1 MGQKNGYHKHT
12 FPNGDVYVGELLN
25 DKAHGKG
32 KYISVNGDVYDGE
45 WFYGRKYGNGK
56 YSYAYGTTYE
66 GEYRNDLFD
75 GEGKCTYSDG
85 SSYIGKWSCGRY
97 HGKGTYTFRNG
108 SVYIG
113 DWTYG
118 QMNGNGKYISVDGF
132 AYDGYWLNN
141 RSDKGKYTVK
151 IRQDEFKCDIQ
162 YLTNL
167 LTKPVKIPDN
177 IPFYELVFKGEIT
190 DNFVPVQGSLYI
202 ENIFRYDGHWNEGK
216 VDGQGTLF
224 DIADQ
229 THEIVCFVDGHRTQP
244 KNNSTA
250 VGDIIAHNQ
259 YDSPRDSHNQIE
271 GSNAEVEGQS

>member
-32 KYISVNGDVYDGE
+32 KYTYSNGHVYEGE
-45 WFYGRKYGNGK
+45 FNNGEFHGNGK
-56 YSYAYGTTYE
+56 MTWADGSKYE
-66 GEYRNDLFD
+66 GQWLNN
-75 GEGKCTYSDG
+75 K
-85 SSYIGKWSCGRY
+85 K

-167 LTKPVKIPDN
+167 LTKPVKIPID

-190 DNFVPVQGSLYI
+190 DNFVPVRGSLYI
-202 ENIFRYDGHWNEGK
+202 ENIFRYDGNWNEGK

-224 DIADQ
+224 DISEQ

-259 YDSPRDSHNQIE
+259 YVSPRDSHNQIE